1 MNLVNYL
8 MYDGNCERAIEFYQ
22 NKLGAEVLF
31 KSYFNEMPASDDPN
45 CQIPPGAED
54 KIMHATLKV
63 GESELMMC
71 DDPSG
76 QSCSFTGFAI
86 SISVKSASLATEYF
100 DALAQDGEISMP
112 LTATFWSEAFGMLKD
127 KFGVSW
133 MISYDGGKM
142 SAS

>member
-8 MYDGNCERAIEFYQ
+8 MFDGKCEQAIEFYQ
-22 NKLGAEVLF
+22 DALHAEVLF
-31 KSYFNEMPASDDPN
+31 KSYFREMPESDDPN

-54 KIMHATLKV
+54 KVMHATIKV

-76 QSCSFTGFAI
+76 QSTSFTGFAI
-86 SISVKSASLATEYF
+86 SISVASNSAANQF
-100 DALAQDGEISMP
+100 FNALAQDGEVLMP
-112 LTATFWSEAFGMLKD
+112 LAETFWSESFAMLKD

-133 MISYDGGKM
+133 MISFGGCK
-142 SAS
+142 A